1 MSAIESAAADQFKRM
16 KDEAYVASATSADD
30 EMRRDDLVKGY
41 VRKPI
46 NRGRTVKY
54 TEDGKSFFLVNDG
67 EAANFLHKGA
77 LGPAIHLIQGEI
89 VAAAHSISSS
99 RHDGLPYFTPG
110 FHEMPLTHRELVKKS
125 WKEAFPNQPI
135 PPLDR

>member
-77 LGPAIHLIQGEI
+77 ARPGHPS
-89 VAAAHSISSS
+89 HS
-99 RHDGLPYFTPG
+99 R
-110 FHEMPLTHRELVKKS
+110 
-125 WKEAFPNQPI
+125 
-135 PPLDR
+135 